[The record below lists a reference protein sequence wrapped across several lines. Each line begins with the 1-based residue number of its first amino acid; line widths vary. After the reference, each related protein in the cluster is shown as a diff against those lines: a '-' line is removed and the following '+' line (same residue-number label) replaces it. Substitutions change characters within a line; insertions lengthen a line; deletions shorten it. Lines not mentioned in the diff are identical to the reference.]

1 MIKSKK
7 KKMSTCSFCSKQ
19 IEPETPCEK
28 CLQISHA
35 DCPFRPDNLCSACN
49 PVCIACDGDCTCQ
62 DLSELEEF
70 SSASENE
77 SFGDQMSTT
86 SAESSVYEEPEEY
99 DTDEDIMA
107 EIVRERLLNGWD
119 SEEDF
124 ESGPSSD
131 HEHEEEMLIA
141 ETAAIQNDYN
151 MKSFGR
157 SNENFIAPPITQDP
171 ITQDFDVDV
180 KKVGELAF
188 NGKWAV
194 VENPKTPKPDVKK
207 TPVSVSSNPWA
218 ALSAIKQQSSGSA
231 FSNPFS
237 TNPSPSLFSTK
248 KEKKSVLLTPFKLSL
263 DGSPATVKSSP
274 FSTPRPPSSV
284 TLTY

>member
-1 MIKSKK
+1 MTIKSKRVLVCEEDAGQKPCK
-7 KKMSTCSFCSKQ
+7 KCMQIPHLNCPVLGNNDCDECSTC
-19 IEPETPCEK
+19 ILCEG
-28 CLQISHA
+28 
-35 DCPFRPDNLCSACN
+35 NCN
-49 PVCIACDGDCTCQ
+49 CGI
-62 DLSELEEF
+62 LSELEEF

-77 SFGDQMSTT
+77 SFGEQFS
-86 SAESSVYEEPEEY
+86 SSSEESSVYEEPEEY

-124 ESGPSSD
+124 ESLPSSD
-131 HEHEEEMLIA
+131 HENEQEILMA

-151 MKSFGR
+151 MKSFGN
-157 SNENFIAPPITQDP
+157 NETCIAPVTRDP

-194 VENPKTPKPDVKK
+194 NTDPKTPKSSVRK
-207 TPVSVSSNPWA
+207 TPVSSNPWA

-231 FSNPFS
+231 FSNAFAS
-237 TNPSPSLFSTK
+237 NPSPSLFAASKK
-248 KEKKSVLLTPFKLSL
+248 KEKKSLLSTPFQLNL
-263 DGSPATVKSSP
+263 GGSPATVKSSP
-274 FSTPRPPSSV
+274 FASPKPNSV
-284 TLTY
+284 LHF